1 MQEFCVRLRSFQ
13 EVKDFVQLST
23 RQPFPVYLEND
34 HQIVNATSYM
44 GLVSLDHS
52 NDLRVKAEC
61 SETEALA
68 FRRQAA
74 RFAAK

>member
-23 RQPFPVYLEND
+23 QQPFPVYLEND

-44 GLVSLDHS
+44 GLVSLDHAHE
-52 NDLRVKAEC
+52 LRIKMDC
-61 SETEALA
+61 SETEALS
-68 FRRQAA
+68 FRKQVA